1 MFSHV
6 AKRLAVLPI
15 VLFGVSVIVFLAL
28 HLAPGNPA
36 LLLLGPLATPHE
48 LATLTRQLG
57 LDRPLVVQYGDWLSS
72 FVTGQWGQSIQMRTA
87 VAPLVLSRFANT
99 LVLALAAFVVSTV
112 FGLAAGILA
121 GSFPNR
127 WPDALVSVLD
137 FLGLS
142 VPVFWLGLLLVAG
155 FALSLPWFPVG
166 GMYAI
171 GVAPSTGQLVSHL
184 ILPTFALAVVPG
196 SVVSQI
202 ARNAIVEERGKAY
215 VRTALSKG
223 NSAWRALFV
232 HALRNAWIPIVTT
245 LGLEINYLIGG
256 DVLVETVFNWPGLGQ
271 LLVTSV
277 VDRDYPVVLAG
288 TMVLALVFVAVNMA
302 VEVLYTAI
310 DPRIKA

>member
-57 LDRPLVVQYGDWLSS
+57 LDRPLVVQYGDWLTS

-87 VAPLVLSRFANT
+87 VSPLVLSRFVNT
-99 LVLALAAFVVSTV
+99 VVLALAAFVVSTV
-112 FGLAAGILA
+112 FGLVAGILA

-127 WPDALVSVLD
+127 WPDAVVSVLD

-142 VPVFWLGLLLVAG
+142 VPVFWLGLLLVAA
-155 FALSLPWFPVG
+155 FALALPWFPVG

-171 GVAPSTGQLVSHL
+171 GVPPSTGQLVAHL
-184 ILPTFALAVVPG
+184 VLPTFALAVVPG

-202 ARNAIVEERGKAY
+202 ARNAIVEERGKPY

-223 NSAWRALFV
+223 NSPWRALFV

-256 DVLVETVFNWPGLGQ
+256 DVLVETVFNWPGIGQ

>member
-57 LDRPLVVQYGDWLSS
+57 LERPLVVQYGDWLSS

-87 VAPLVLSRFANT
+87 VAPLVLSRFVNT
-99 LVLALAAFVVSTV
+99 VILALAAFVVSTL
-112 FGLAAGILA
+112 FGLVAGILA

-127 WPDALVSVLD
+127 WPDAVVSMLD

-142 VPVFWLGLLLVAG
+142 VPVFWLGLLLVAA
-155 FALSLPWFPVG
+155 FALALPWFPVG

-171 GVAPSTGQLVSHL
+171 GVTPGLGQLLAHL
-184 ILPTFALAVVPG
+184 VLPTFALAVVPG

-202 ARNAIVEERGKAY
+202 ARNAIVEERAKPY

-256 DVLVETVFNWPGLGQ
+256 DVLVETVFNWPGIGQ